1 MINNET
7 LDTMMNVGGGIANLL
22 IVLLIVCAV
31 FFGIILIFMI
41 IWALAS
47 WYFAMRRGIQE
58 RKDAIDERV
67 RQLEQENS
75 EFTSTLQYFRD
86 LNLKI
91 DVLMERT
98 SFFQENLTK
107 LLIEGNQVRYVE
119 MPKEESEIQILNV
132 DEDKDD
138 INNQMVSLDEE
149 EEESGP
155 SIQTVS
161 LDEEE
166 EESGPS
172 IQTVSLDEEEEES
185 GPSIQTVSLDEE
197 EEESGPSTQTVS
209 LDAQENNINKSFVSP
224 VENDQVITDLLKEG
238 RSCIREFRYVDA
250 IELFTKV
257 LDINPGLS
265 QGYNFRGIARRKIGE
280 IDLAIEDYN
289 MALHLNENY
298 VEALNNR
305 GVALDK
311 KGDHDLAISD
321 FTKAIDI
328 DSNNA
333 HTYNNRATAYSNR
346 GEYNLTLEDCTRA
359 IQVDNKMA
367 DAYVNRGVAK
377 VLLGLIDDAESDFDS
392 ASTLGFDRNII
403 DSKVADLKNKNA

>member
-138 INNQMVSLDEE
+138 INNQ
-149 EEESGP
+149 
-155 SIQTVS
+155 TVS

-172 IQTVSLDEEEEES
+172 IQTVSLDEE
-185 GPSIQTVSLDEE
+185 
-197 EEESGPSTQTVS
+197 
-209 LDAQENNINKSFVSP
+209 ANNINKSFVSP
-224 VENDQVITDLLKEG
+224 VENDQIVTDLLKDG

-321 FTKAIDI
+321 FTQAIDI

-333 HTYNNRATAYSNR
+333 HTYNNRATAYSNK

-359 IQVDNKMA
+359 IQVDNTMA

-377 VLLGLIDDAESDFDS
+377 VLLGLNDDAEADFES
-392 ASTLGFDRNII
+392 ASNLGFDRNII

>member
-22 IVLLIVCAV
+22 IILLIVCAV

-58 RKDAIDERV
+58 RKDAIDERI

-119 MPKEESEIQILNV
+119 MPKEESEFQILNV
-132 DEDKDD
+132 DEEKEQANDTTEQL
-138 INNQMVSLDEE
+138 NEE
-149 EEESGP
+149 ETGP

-166 EESGPS
+166 EETGPS
-172 IQTVSLDEEEEES
+172 IQTVSLDEEEDLNRR
-185 GPSIQTVSLDEE
+185 P
-197 EEESGPSTQTVS
+197 
-209 LDAQENNINKSFVSP
+209 VSP
-224 VENDQVITDLLKEG
+224 IENDQLITTLLKDG
-238 RSCIREFRYVDA
+238 RTCIREYRYVEA
-250 IELFTKV
+250 IELFTEL

-289 MALHLNENY
+289 MALHLNEYY

-321 FTKAIDI
+321 FTQAIDI

-333 HTYNNRATAYSNR
+333 HTYNNRATAYSNK

-367 DAYVNRGVAK
+367 DAYVNRGFAK
-377 VLLGLIDDAESDFDS
+377 VLLGLNDDAEADFES
-392 ASTLGFDRNII
+392 ASNLGFDRNII

>member
-22 IVLLIVCAV
+22 IILLIVCAV

-58 RKDAIDERV
+58 RKDAIDERI

-132 DEDKDD
+132 DEEKEQANDTTEQL
-138 INNQMVSLDEE
+138 NEE
-149 EEESGP
+149 ETGP

-166 EESGPS
+166 DLNRRP
-172 IQTVSLDEEEEES
+172 
-185 GPSIQTVSLDEE
+185 
-197 EEESGPSTQTVS
+197 
-209 LDAQENNINKSFVSP
+209 VSP
-224 VENDQVITDLLKEG
+224 IENDQLITTLLKDG
-238 RSCIREFRYVDA
+238 RTCIREYRYVEA
-250 IELFTKV
+250 IELFTEL

-265 QGYNFRGIARRKIGE
+265 QAYNFRGIARRKIGE

-321 FTKAIDI
+321 FTQAIDI

-333 HTYNNRATAYSNR
+333 HTYNNRATAYSNK

-359 IQVDNKMA
+359 IQVDNTMA

-377 VLLGLIDDAESDFDS
+377 VLLGLNDDAEADFES
-392 ASTLGFDRNII
+392 ASNLGFDRNII

>member
-22 IVLLIVCAV
+22 IILLIVCAV

-58 RKDAIDERV
+58 RKDAIDERI

-132 DEDKDD
+132 DEEKEQANDTTEQL
-138 INNQMVSLDEE
+138 NEE
-149 EEESGP
+149 ETGP

-166 EESGPS
+166 EETGPS
-172 IQTVSLDEEEEES
+172 IQTVSLDEEEEET

-197 EEESGPSTQTVS
+197 EDLNRRP
-209 LDAQENNINKSFVSP
+209 VSP
-224 VENDQVITDLLKEG
+224 IENDQLITTLLKDG
-238 RSCIREFRYVDA
+238 RTCIREYRYVEA
-250 IELFTKV
+250 IELFTEV

-321 FTKAIDI
+321 FTQAIDI

-333 HTYNNRATAYSNR
+333 HTYNNRATAYSNK

-367 DAYVNRGVAK
+367 DAYVNRGFAK
-377 VLLGLIDDAESDFDS
+377 VLLGLNDDAEADFES
-392 ASTLGFDRNII
+392 ASNLGFDRNII

>member
-22 IVLLIVCAV
+22 IILLIVCAV

-58 RKDAIDERV
+58 RKDAIDERI

-132 DEDKDD
+132 DEEKEQANDTTEQL
-138 INNQMVSLDEE
+138 NEE
-149 EEESGP
+149 ETGP

-166 EESGPS
+166 D
-172 IQTVSLDEEEEES
+172 L
-185 GPSIQTVSLDEE
+185 
-197 EEESGPSTQTVS
+197 
-209 LDAQENNINKSFVSP
+209 NKRPVSP
-224 VENDQVITDLLKEG
+224 IENDQLITTLLKDG
-238 RSCIREFRYVDA
+238 RTCIREYRYVEA
-250 IELFTKV
+250 IELFTEL

-289 MALHLNENY
+289 MALHLNEYY

-321 FTKAIDI
+321 FTQAIDI

-333 HTYNNRATAYSNR
+333 HTYNNRATAYSNK

-377 VLLGLIDDAESDFDS
+377 VLLGLNDDAEADFES
-392 ASTLGFDRNII
+392 ASNLGFDRNII

>member
-22 IVLLIVCAV
+22 IILLIVCAV

-58 RKDAIDERV
+58 RKDAIDERI

-132 DEDKDD
+132 DEEKEQANDTTEQL
-138 INNQMVSLDEE
+138 NEE
-149 EEESGP
+149 ETGP

-166 EESGPS
+166 D
-172 IQTVSLDEEEEES
+172 L
-185 GPSIQTVSLDEE
+185 
-197 EEESGPSTQTVS
+197 
-209 LDAQENNINKSFVSP
+209 NKRPVSP
-224 VENDQVITDLLKEG
+224 IENDQLITTLLKDG
-238 RSCIREFRYVDA
+238 RTCIREYRYVEA
-250 IELFTKV
+250 IELFTEL

-265 QGYNFRGIARRKIGE
+265 QAYNFRGIARRKIGE

-321 FTKAIDI
+321 FTQAIDI

-333 HTYNNRATAYSNR
+333 HTYNNRATAYSNK

-359 IQVDNKMA
+359 IQVDNTMA

-377 VLLGLIDDAESDFDS
+377 VLLGLNDDAEADFES
-392 ASTLGFDRNII
+392 ASNLGFDRNII

>member
-22 IVLLIVCAV
+22 IILLIVCAV

-58 RKDAIDERV
+58 RKDAIDERI

-132 DEDKDD
+132 DEEKEQANDTTEQL
-138 INNQMVSLDEE
+138 NEE
-149 EEESGP
+149 ETGP

-166 EESGPS
+166 DLNRRP
-172 IQTVSLDEEEEES
+172 
-185 GPSIQTVSLDEE
+185 
-197 EEESGPSTQTVS
+197 
-209 LDAQENNINKSFVSP
+209 VSP
-224 VENDQVITDLLKEG
+224 IENDQLITTLLKDG
-238 RSCIREFRYVDA
+238 RTCIREYRYVEA
-250 IELFTKV
+250 IELFTEL

-265 QGYNFRGIARRKIGE
+265 QAYNFRGIARRKIGE

-321 FTKAIDI
+321 FTQAIDI

-333 HTYNNRATAYSNR
+333 HTYNNRATAYSNK

-367 DAYVNRGVAK
+367 DAYVNRGFAK
-377 VLLGLIDDAESDFDS
+377 VLLGLNDDAEADFES
-392 ASTLGFDRNII
+392 ASNLGFDRNII

>member
-22 IVLLIVCAV
+22 IILLIVCAV

-58 RKDAIDERV
+58 RKDAIDERI

-119 MPKEESEIQILNV
+119 MPKEESEFQILNV
-132 DEDKDD
+132 DEEKEQANDTTEQL
-138 INNQMVSLDEE
+138 NEE
-149 EEESGP
+149 EEETGP

-166 EESGPS
+166 EETGPS
-172 IQTVSLDEEEEES
+172 IQTVSLDEEED
-185 GPSIQTVSLDEE
+185 L
-197 EEESGPSTQTVS
+197 
-209 LDAQENNINKSFVSP
+209 NKRPVSP
-224 VENDQVITDLLKEG
+224 IENDQLITTLLKDG
-238 RSCIREFRYVDA
+238 RTCIREYRYVEA
-250 IELFTKV
+250 IELFTEL

-289 MALHLNENY
+289 MALHLNEYY

-321 FTKAIDI
+321 FTQAIDI

-333 HTYNNRATAYSNR
+333 HTYNNRATAYSNK

-367 DAYVNRGVAK
+367 DAYVNRGFAK
-377 VLLGLIDDAESDFDS
+377 VLLGLNDDAEADFES
-392 ASTLGFDRNII
+392 ASNLGFDRNII

>member
-22 IVLLIVCAV
+22 IILLIVCAV

-58 RKDAIDERV
+58 RKDAIDERI

-119 MPKEESEIQILNV
+119 MPKEESEFQILNV
-132 DEDKDD
+132 DEEKEQANDTTEQL
-138 INNQMVSLDEE
+138 NEE
-149 EEESGP
+149 EEETGP

-166 EESGPS
+166 DLNRRP
-172 IQTVSLDEEEEES
+172 
-185 GPSIQTVSLDEE
+185 
-197 EEESGPSTQTVS
+197 
-209 LDAQENNINKSFVSP
+209 VSP
-224 VENDQVITDLLKEG
+224 IENDQLITTLLKDG
-238 RSCIREFRYVDA
+238 RTCIREYRYVEA
-250 IELFTKV
+250 IELFTEL

-289 MALHLNENY
+289 MALHLNEYY

-321 FTKAIDI
+321 FTQAIDI

-333 HTYNNRATAYSNR
+333 HTYNNRATAYSNK

-377 VLLGLIDDAESDFDS
+377 VLLGLNDDAEADFES
-392 ASTLGFDRNII
+392 ASNLGFDRNII

>member
-22 IVLLIVCAV
+22 IILLIVCAV

-58 RKDAIDERV
+58 RKDAIDERI

-132 DEDKDD
+132 DEEKEQTNDAKVPLND
-138 INNQMVSLDEE
+138 E

-161 LDEEE
+161 LDDEE

-172 IQTVSLDEEEEES
+172 IQTAPLD
-185 GPSIQTVSLDEE
+185 DE
-197 EEESGPSTQTVS
+197 VKD
-209 LDAQENNINKSFVSP
+209 LNKIPVSP
-224 VENDQVITDLLKEG
+224 IENDQLITTLIKDG
-238 RSCIREFRYVDA
+238 RTCIREYRYVEA
-250 IELFTKV
+250 IELFTEV

-321 FTKAIDI
+321 FTQAIDI

-333 HTYNNRATAYSNR
+333 HTYNNRATAYSNK

-377 VLLGLIDDAESDFDS
+377 VLLGLNDDAEADFES
-392 ASTLGFDRNII
+392 ASNLGFDRNII

>member
-1 MINNET
+1 MINKET

-22 IVLLIVCAV
+22 IILLIVCAV

-58 RKDAIDERV
+58 RKDAIDERI

-119 MPKEESEIQILNV
+119 MPKEESEFQILNV
-132 DEDKDD
+132 DEEKEQANDTTEQL
-138 INNQMVSLDEE
+138 NEE
-149 EEESGP
+149 EEETGP

-166 EESGPS
+166 EETGPS
-172 IQTVSLDEEEEES
+172 IQTVSLNEEEDLNRR
-185 GPSIQTVSLDEE
+185 P
-197 EEESGPSTQTVS
+197 
-209 LDAQENNINKSFVSP
+209 VSP
-224 VENDQVITDLLKEG
+224 IENDQLITTLLKDG
-238 RSCIREFRYVDA
+238 RTCIREYRYVEA
-250 IELFTKV
+250 IELFTEL

-289 MALHLNENY
+289 MALHLNKNY
-298 VEALNNR
+298 VEALNR

-321 FTKAIDI
+321 FTQAIDI

-333 HTYNNRATAYSNR
+333 HTYNNRATAYSNK

-377 VLLGLIDDAESDFDS
+377 VLLGLNDDAEADFES
-392 ASTLGFDRNII
+392 ASNLGFDRNII